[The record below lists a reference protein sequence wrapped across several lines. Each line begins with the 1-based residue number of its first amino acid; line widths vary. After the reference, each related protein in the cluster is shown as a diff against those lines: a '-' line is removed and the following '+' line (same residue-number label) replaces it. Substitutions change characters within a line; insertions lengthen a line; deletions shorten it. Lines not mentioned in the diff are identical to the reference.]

1 MEIPY
6 LFQLIPAYDKR
17 VRLHYKD
24 IFGVRIFTILILLS
38 MQNELRVDKV
48 IVIFH

>member
-6 LFQLIPAYDKR
+6 LFQLIPANDKR

-24 IFGVRIFTILILLS
+24 IFGVRIFILILLS
-38 MQNELRVDKV
+38 MQNELLVDKV